1 MTMSEYIEFEAYL
14 MPDNEAIKI
23 LEAEDYEWEEYME
36 NGKVG
41 EAILVAFEALKQR
54 AIICDILPEY
64 TEFEAYAENVTT
76 YSATLLYMSDFTVKN
91 LELADPVFLYVADV
105 KK

>member
-23 LEAEDYEWEEYME
+23 LDAEDYECIE
-36 NGKVG
+36 NGKAG
-41 EAILVAFEALKQR
+41 EAILAVVEALKQR